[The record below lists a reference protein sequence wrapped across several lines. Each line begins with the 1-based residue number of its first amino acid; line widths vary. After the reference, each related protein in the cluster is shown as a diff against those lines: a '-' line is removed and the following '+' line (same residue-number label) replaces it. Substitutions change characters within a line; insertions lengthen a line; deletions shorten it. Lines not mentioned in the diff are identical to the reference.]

1 MILCAKAHALLNG
14 RLHVH
19 PDDLARVA
27 PAALRHRILL
37 NFQAESEG
45 RTPDEAV
52 AALLAEVDP
61 PRSGLV

>member
-19 PDDLARVA
+19 TDDIARVA
-27 PAALRHRILL
+27 PASLRHRILL
-37 NFQAESEG
+37 NIRAESEG
-45 RTPDEAV
+45 RTPDESV